1 MDASTIQKI
10 TIWILPVLLAVSLH
24 EAAHAWMADKK
35 GDSTSRL
42 LGRLTF
48 KPLKHI
54 DPIGTILV
62 PTLMIAF
69 TSFTGFPGFVF
80 GWAKPVPVD
89 VRNFKNP
96 QKDMMWVAVA
106 GPASNFIM
114 AFIWAVFLHLSI
126 LFADSS
132 SAISQFFLLMPIAG
146 ITINVILGVLN
157 LLPIPPLDGGRIMSG
172 LLSPQ
177 ASFYY
182 SKIEPYGFFIIIA
195 LMLTGLLSYIIFPV
209 ISWVLMILSAISGL
223 DVEIFYRLLSAIQ

>member
-24 EAAHAWMADKK
+24 EAAHAWMANRK
-35 GDSTSRL
+35 GDSTAKL

-48 KPLKHI
+48 NPLKHI

-62 PTLMIAF
+62 PTLMIV
-69 TSFTGFPGFVF
+69 FTGFAF
-80 GWAKPVPVD
+80 GWAKPVPID
-89 VRNFKNP
+89 VRNLKNP
-96 QKDMMWVAVA
+96 QKDMMWVALA

-114 AFIWAVFLHLSI
+114 AIMWAVFLNISV
-126 LFADSS
+126 LFVDSS
-132 SAISQFFLLMPIAG
+132 SSISLFFLLMPVAG

-172 LLSPQ
+172 LLSPR
-177 ASFYY
+177 ASMQY

-195 LMLTGLLSYIIFPV
+195 LMLTGLLSNIIFPV
-209 ISWVLMILSAISGL
+209 INLVLMVLSAISGL
-223 DVEIFYRLLSAIQ
+223 DMEVFYRLLNAIQ

>member
-24 EAAHAWMADKK
+24 EAAHAWMANKK
-35 GDSTSRL
+35 GDSTARL
-42 LGRLTF
+42 SGRLTF
-48 KPLKHI
+48 NPLKHI

-62 PTLMIAF
+62 PILMIV
-69 TSFTGFPGFVF
+69 FTGFAF

-89 VRNFKNP
+89 VRNLKNP
-96 QKDMMWVAVA
+96 QKDMMWVALA

-114 AFIWAVFLHLSI
+114 AIMWAVFLNVSI
-126 LFADSS
+126 FFVDNSS
-132 SAISQFFLLMPIAG
+132 SVSLFFLLMPVAG

-172 LLSPQ
+172 LLSPR
-177 ASFYY
+177 ASMQY

-195 LMLTGLLSYIIFPV
+195 LMLTGLLSNIIFPV
-209 ISWVLMILSAISGL
+209 INLVLMVLSTISGL
-223 DVEIFYRLLSAIQ
+223 DIEVFYRLLNVIQ

>member
-1 MDASTIQKI
+1 MDATTIQKI

-35 GDSTSRL
+35 GDPTSRL
-42 LGRLTF
+42 MGRLTF
-48 KPLKHI
+48 NPIKHI

-62 PTLMIAF
+62 PTLMIVM
-69 TSFTGFPGFVF
+69 TGFAF

-89 VRNFKNP
+89 ARNLQNP
-96 QKDMMWVAVA
+96 KKDMMWVALA

-114 AFIWAVFLHLSI
+114 AIIWAIFLHISVM
-126 LFADSS
+126 FVDSR
-132 SAISQFFLLMPIAG
+132 SAVSLFLLLVPVAG

-157 LLPIPPLDGGRIMSG
+157 LLPIPPLDGGRIING

-177 ASFYY
+177 ISEKY

-195 LMLTGLLSYIIFPV
+195 LMLTGILSYIIFPV
-209 ISWVLMILSAISGL
+209 IALVLMVLSAISGL
-223 DVEIFYRLLSAIQ
+223 EMEVFYRLLSAIQ

>member
-1 MDASTIQKI
+1 MDATTIQKI

-35 GDSTSRL
+35 GDPTSRL
-42 LGRLTF
+42 MGRLTF
-48 KPLKHI
+48 NPFKHI

-62 PTLMIAF
+62 PTLMIV
-69 TSFTGFPGFVF
+69 FTGFAF

-89 VRNFKNP
+89 ARNLKNP
-96 QKDMMWVAVA
+96 KKDMMWVAMA

-114 AFIWAVFLHLSI
+114 AILWAVFLNISVMLV
-126 LFADSS
+126 DSS
-132 SAISQFFLLMPIAG
+132 STLSSFFLLMPVAG

-157 LLPIPPLDGGRIMSG
+157 LLPIPPLDGGRIMAG
-172 LLSPQ
+172 LLSPR
-177 ASFYY
+177 ASLQY

-209 ISWVLMILSAISGL
+209 IAVFLLILSAISGL
-223 DVEIFYRLLSAIQ
+223 EIEVFYRLLGSIQ